1 MSSFSVERRTLLQ
14 GMAGAAIWA
23 GWGAGLG
30 LRSAAAAPGTP
41 PPLTGLNLA
50 GAEFGEIFPGAMGRD
65 YVYPDRSA
73 IGRVAQLGFTTIRL
87 PFRWERLQPELRGPF
102 EESEWTSLQA
112 VINACEANELSL
124 ILDVHNYAG
133 RRVSQDGFKEM
144 HRIGSDLV
152 PSAAFS
158 WFWEALAERIKDREY
173 VILGLMNEPI
183 ELSPHDWLAA
193 TNAAIAAIRKAG
205 ARQLLLAPGVDW
217 TGAHSWYKAGNT
229 ALEGVRDPSDN
240 FAIEVHQYLD
250 DDNSGRSPDPVSTTI
265 GSQRIE
271 AFQEWA
277 RSRGLRAFL
286 GEFGCG
292 SSPRAVAAMDDI
304 LCELSR
310 SPEVWIGWTAWAAGA
325 WWPSDYPLLLEPGP
339 DGMEKPQMEVLQR
352 YARPAEA
359 KPAASALPGPPDL
372 LIDFAKHELIGIE
385 QLPDALSLTRASP
398 APSFTRSGEVR
409 VFGPNEPRVTD
420 LGLRLEAAGAT
431 ILEHDD
437 LFGAAIGVGGVMSSV
452 PAPDG
457 AADAVALGL
466 GGQQLRLWPV
476 RSLEETGLASF
487 GIFAWADPRQHLE
500 LEVLVGGERAV
511 FDFGAG
517 EAHGV
522 SGGMSASMSGSGDWR
537 WLSLSWQSARSPELF
552 LHVTRS
558 RDLDLRAEG
567 VARVSLWRP
576 TLQAGGAATLFEGV
590 ERSADIAR
598 LQGPIAEAL
607 NGDDATIMIETRGLS
622 TAAEGLPI
630 LSLDRVMVLGR
641 GADGA
646 LVSDWGGGVAT
657 DGRPLAGW
665 AHRQRSALTWS
676 RSEGR
681 GAIAVTNAS
690 PVDVTWPGEVGEILL
705 GRNGV
710 AALNGQVTRIAVY
723 RRVMSPQ
730 ELTELVA

>member
-1 MSSFSVERRTLLQ
+1 MSSITVGRRTLLK
-14 GMAGAAIWA
+14 GMAGVALCA
-23 GWGAGLG
+23 GWGSWREAI
-30 LRSAAAAPGTP
+30 ATPMTP

-50 GAEFGEIFPGAMGRD
+50 GAEFGEVYPGTPGRD
-65 YVYPDRSA
+65 YVYPERGA
-73 IGRVAQLGFTTIRL
+73 IDRVANLGFTTIRL

-102 EESEWTSLQA
+102 EESEWESLEA
-112 VINACEANELSL
+112 VIQACEVNELSL
-124 ILDVHNYAG
+124 ILNVHNYAG

-158 WFWEALAERIKDREY
+158 WFWEALAERIKGREY

-183 ELSPHDWLAA
+183 ELAPHDWLAT
-193 TNAAIAAIRKAG
+193 TNAAISAIRKADAG
-205 ARQLLLAPGVDW
+205 QLLLVPGVDW

-250 DDNSGRSPDPVSTTI
+250 SDNSGRSPDPVSTSI

-277 RSRGLRAFL
+277 RSRGVRAFL

-292 SSPRAVAAMDDI
+292 PSPRGVAAMDEI
-304 LCELSR
+304 LCEMSR

-339 DGMEKPQMEVLQR
+339 DGAEQPQMAVLQR
-352 YARPAEA
+352 YAIH
-359 KPAASALPGPPDL
+359 AAAAAPTSALAGAPDL
-372 LIDFAKHELIGIE
+372 LVDFAKGDLIGVDSVS
-385 QLPDALSLTRASP
+385 DALLLTRASP
-398 APSFTRSGEVR
+398 APAFARSGEVR
-409 VFGPNEPRVTD
+409 VFEADTPRITD
-420 LGLRLEAAGAT
+420 LGLRLEAAGET

-437 LFGAAIGVGGVMSSV
+437 LFGAAIGVGGVMSTV
-452 PAPDG
+452 PAPTG
-457 AADAVALGL
+457 AEDAVALGL

-476 RSLEETGLASF
+476 RSLEEAGWASF

-522 SGGMSASMSGSGDWR
+522 SGGMSAAISGSGEWR
-537 WLSLSWQSARSPELF
+537 WLSLTWRSARSPELF
-552 LHVTRS
+552 LHVS
-558 RDLDLRAEG
+558 RNRELDLRAEG

-576 TLQAGGAATLFEGV
+576 TLEAGGAATLFEGL

-598 LQGPIAEAL
+598 LQGPITEAL
-607 NGDDATIMIETRGLS
+607 NDDDVTIMIETRGLS
-622 TAAEGLPI
+622 MASTPLPI
-630 LSLDRVMVLGR
+630 LSLNRVLALGR
-641 GADGA
+641 SENGA
-646 LVSDWGGGVAT
+646 LTSDWGGGVAT
-657 DGRPLAGW
+657 EARPLASW
-665 AHRQRSALTWS
+665 THRQRSALTWS
-676 RSEGR
+676 RSQGR
-681 GAIAVTNAS
+681 GAIAVTNAA
-690 PVDVTWPGEVGEILL
+690 PAELTWPGEIGEILL
-705 GRNGV
+705 GRNGIE
-710 AALNGQVTRIAVY
+710 ALNGQVTRVAVY
-723 RRVMSPQ
+723 RRSMSTE
-730 ELTELVA
+730 ELSDLVA